1 MQHPELLKTLKE
13 RFTKYK
19 HRHPDIGWDVVERK
33 LVDNPSKLEILR
45 QMEETKGEPD
55 VISYDSE
62 TDTIIFADCS
72 AESPKGRR
80 SLCYDEEALESRKL
94 HKPEDSA
101 LHLAQMMGVEI
112 MDEQQYIEL
121 QKIGE
126 FDLKT
131 SSWLKTPADIRQ
143 RGGAIFGDR
152 RYGRVFIYHNGAES
166 YYAARGFR
174 AILKV

>member
-33 LVDNPSKLEILR
+33 LVDNASKLERLR
-45 QMEETKGEPD
+45 HMEETEGEPD
-55 VISYDSE
+55 VIRYDSE

-152 RYGRVFIYHNGAES
+152 RYGRVFIYHNGADNPDT
-166 YYAARGFR
+166 AHRPARD
-174 AILKV
+174 